1 MTQEE
6 INKAAQEYKVN
17 ETKRTLHLIREPDA
31 FEMNMN
37 LFRAKDL
44 EAAFKVGTE
53 WAGKYS
59 ELKET
64 TSIDRKEEI
73 LKEAIND
80 CQKNN
85 MPYGI
90 CPFVAGAEW
99 ADRHPIKLEE
109 KGMKARVKDE
119 DLRGWELWSERKPEE
134 GTTGFV
140 IVCDIAGFQLVSM
153 GEINIKMIEAM
164 WKNRTQDMYWI
175 YLPNF
180 KNRWK

>member
-1 MTQEE
+1 MAQEE

-17 ETKRTLHLIREPDA
+17 EVKRVLHLIREPDT

-37 LFRAKDL
+37 LFHAEDL
-44 EAAFKVGTE
+44 EAAFKAGTE
-53 WAGKYS
+53 WADGH
-59 ELKET
+59 L
-64 TSIDRKEEI
+64 
-73 LKEAIND
+73 
-80 CQKNN
+80 
-85 MPYGI
+85 
-90 CPFVAGAEW
+90 
-99 ADRHPIKLEE
+99 IKLEE

-119 DLRGWELWSERKPEE
+119 DLRGWISWSERKPEE
-134 GTTGFV
+134 GKRGIV

-153 GEINIKMIEAM
+153 GEIHIKMIEAM